1 MFVSQFS
8 LFICF
13 LSVHSKGNPI
23 VIMESELSTKSE
35 TDPGNL
41 VLKVFVSG
49 NPEPSKANI
58 TWYLNN
64 ELLTP
69 NLATSKGFDI
79 TFTKSSVFIT
89 PDNGFQLSMEG
100 KYECRVTTSA
110 GTAIASHTLDI
121 HCELISHIIINRKIH
136 FVIIGQPNVVLL
148 VHKSILHVHVN

>member
-1 MFVSQFS
+1 
-8 LFICF
+8 
-13 LSVHSKGNPI
+13 
-23 VIMESELSTKSE
+23 MESELSTKSE
-35 TDPGNL
+35 TDAGNL

-58 TWYLNN
+58 TWYFNN
-64 ELLTP
+64 ELLTQ
-69 NLATSKGFDI
+69 NLATSKGFYVYI
-79 TFTKSSVFIT
+79 SKRSVFIT

>member
-1 MFVSQFS
+1 
-8 LFICF
+8 
-13 LSVHSKGNPI
+13 
-23 VIMESELSTKSE
+23 MESELSTKSE
-35 TDPGNL
+35 TDAGNL

-79 TFTKSSVFIT
+79 TFAKSSVFIT

-100 KYECRVTTSA
+100 KYECNVTTSA
-110 GTAIASHTLDI
+110 GTTTASHTLDI
-121 HCELISHIIINRKIH
+121 HCELITHIIINTKNTICYNRTTTC
-136 FVIIGQPNVVLL
+136 VVLL
-148 VHKSILHVHVN
+148 LSTRVFYIYLYTN